1 MDVKKINKKLWVRLS
16 AGLLSSLILI
26 VGFQNF
32 DGPSTTKSD
41 TFLGRGGPVN
51 IGQNVY
57 SPSIVYQNG
66 KYLMYYGGQQNAGT
80 AVYDQMYL
88 KTSTD
93 KINWSAPIAL
103 FSAKDIS
110 PRGVHVNDPSVVVNG
125 LQYTMF
131 YTYTESEHE
140 QNQTQ
145 IYSAISSDGIHW
157 AYHKQLLS
165 GGPGEPSAI
174 TEQTLDGM
182 WLVYFVDRT
191 RRTQVRRV
199 RVNYKRE
206 PVGAAQSVF
215 IAPNGAGL
223 KTISSPEVRF
233 FNGVWQLFFNQF
245 ENNGSVDLYKITS
258 TNNSRWEE
266 YTVYPSTDPRNP
278 IGGRMVLEHPITL
291 IVKASTD
298 PNVCAVITPAIFP
311 TSPTSNLYDLYFG
324 MSMRYP
330 NGSCPIYPVGQIMR
344 WEMQS
349 L

>member
-1 MDVKKINKKLWVRLS
+1 MKKVFIKKFWLRLS
-16 AGLLSSLILI
+16 VGLLSLFLLIA
-26 VGFQNF
+26 GFQNF
-32 DGPSTTKSD
+32 DRPSTTNSD

-57 SPSIVYQNG
+57 SPSVVYQNG

-80 AVYDQMYL
+80 AIYDQIYL

-110 PRGVHVNDPSVVVNG
+110 PRGVHANDPSVVING

-145 IYSAISSDGIHW
+145 IYSAISTDGIHW
-157 AYHKQLLS
+157 AYHKPLLS

-174 TEQTLDGM
+174 TDQTLEGM

-191 RRTQVRRV
+191 FPTQVRRV

-206 PVGAAQSVF
+206 AVGTAEIAFAAPMARS
-215 IAPNGAGL
+215 I

-245 ENNGSVDLYKITS
+245 ENNGVDLYKITS
-258 TNNSRWEE
+258 SNNLTWEQ
-266 YTVYPSTDPRNP
+266 YTYYPGPDPRWPNL
-278 IGGRMVLEHPITL
+278 GMRFALEHPITL
-291 IVKASTD
+291 IVRASTD
-298 PNVCAVITPAIFP
+298 SNVCAAITPALFP
-311 TSPTSNLYDLYFG
+311 TSSSSNLYDLYFG
-324 MSMRYP
+324 MSLRYP